1 MVSYLACQMSDTL
14 GYSVVKPLKP
24 MAFDDLRA
32 LLPVSARG
40 KFPDDPLLL
49 IEMVDSSIGNDTLTA
64 DLPTP
69 DRRPAPPANIE
80 APPPPPADSKATD
93 AGAEPSL
100 FTSMQ
105 SSSMAW
111 DFTVVV
117 ITVLVFVMVLA
128 GSYWLW
134 TM

>member
-1 MVSYLACQMSDTL
+1 MISYLACQMADTL

-24 MAFDDLRA
+24 MPFDDLRG

-40 KFPDDPLLL
+40 RFPDDPLLL
-49 IEMVDSSIGNDTLTA
+49 IEMVDRAIGSDTLTA

-69 DRRPAPPANIE
+69 DRRPAPPAKIE
-80 APPPPPADSKATD
+80 APPPPPADSQARD
-93 AGAEPSL
+93 AEPSL

-105 SSSMAW
+105 SSTMAW

-117 ITVLVFVMVLA
+117 ITVLVFAVVLA

-134 TM
+134 TN

>member
-1 MVSYLACQMSDTL
+1 M
-14 GYSVVKPLKP
+14 P
-24 MAFDDLRA
+24 FDDLRA
-32 LLPVSARG
+32 LLPVSARS

-49 IEMVDSSIGNDTLTA
+49 MEMVDRSIGSDTLTA

-69 DRRPAPPANIE
+69 DRRPAPPAKTE
-80 APPPPPADSKATD
+80 AVAPLPADSKAVAAAAD
-93 AGAEPSL
+93 PSL
-100 FTSMQ
+100 FTTMQ

-117 ITVLVFVMVLA
+117 VTVLVFAVVLA

-134 TM
+134 NM

>member
-1 MVSYLACQMSDTL
+1 MVSYLACQMADTL
-14 GYSVVKPLKP
+14 GYYVVTPLRP
-24 MAFDDLRA
+24 MPFDDLRA

-40 KFPDDPLLL
+40 RFPDDPLLL
-49 IEMVDSSIGNDTLTA
+49 IEMVDRAIGDDTLAT

-80 APPPPPADSKATD
+80 APPPPPAHSH
-93 AGAEPSL
+93 AGEAEPSL

-105 SSSMAW
+105 SSTMAW

-117 ITVLVFVMVLA
+117 ITVLVFAVVLA

-134 TM
+134 TS

>member
-1 MVSYLACQMSDTL
+1 MVSYLACQMADTL

-24 MAFDDLRA
+24 MPFDDLRA

-49 IEMVDSSIGNDTLTA
+49 IEMVDRAIGDDTLAA

-69 DRRPAPPANIE
+69 DRRPAPPAKIE
-80 APPPPPADSKATD
+80 APPPPPADSQASD
-93 AGAEPSL
+93 PEPSL
-100 FTSMQ
+100 FTSMH
-105 SSSMAW
+105 SSTMTW
-111 DFTVVV
+111 DFTVVI
-117 ITVLVFVMVLA
+117 ITILVFAVVLA

-134 TM
+134 SS

>member
-1 MVSYLACQMSDTL
+1 
-14 GYSVVKPLKP
+14 VVKPLKP

-49 IEMVDSSIGNDTLTA
+49 IEMVDRSIGNDTLTT

-69 DRRPAPPANIE
+69 DRRPAPAAKIE
-80 APPPPPADSKATD
+80 APPPPPADSKASD
-93 AGAEPSL
+93 AGVEPSL

-117 ITVLVFVMVLA
+117 ITVLVFAVVLA